1 MLFLISLSLCI
12 SMIYMLILR
21 STAKCLDFIPW
32 LYPLL
37 GLVISATITA
47 FVHIWSLP
55 CWHILSSRPQR
66 LHSFSDEAARAHIPL
81 LFIPLSFVMGA
92 TLLLIISIY
101 TGGCPCRPLYAG
113 LILLLVSVVHL
124 YIYFYTASL
133 GSSEPSSGAEPSS
146 AGSSSESSEA
156 SKVNTSPVCNLELDS
171 SIETSSG
178 ISSSDP
184 ESN

>member
-1 MLFLISLSLCI
+1 
-12 SMIYMLILR
+12 MIYMLILR

-66 LHSFSDEAARAHIPL
+66 LHSFSDEASRAHIPL

-92 TLLLIISIY
+92 TLLLILSIY
-101 TGGCPCRPLYAG
+101 TDGCPCRPLYAG
-113 LILLLVSVVHL
+113 LILSVTIVVHL
-124 YIYFYTASL
+124 YIYYTASV
-133 GSSEPSSGAEPSS
+133 GPSEPA
-146 AGSSSESSEA
+146 SSSDSDSEA
-156 SKVNTSPVCNLELDS
+156 SKVNASTVGNLELDS
-171 SIETSSG
+171 SIETSNG

>member
-37 GLVISATITA
+37 GLVITATITA

-92 TLLLIISIY
+92 TQLLIISIY
-101 TGGCPCRPLYAG
+101 TSGCPCRPLYAG
-113 LILLLVSVVHL
+113 LILSVSIVVHL

-133 GSSEPSSGAEPSS
+133 GSSEPSSGA
-146 AGSSSESSEA
+146 SSSESSDA
-156 SKVNTSPVCNLELDS
+156 SKVNTSTVGNLELDS
-171 SIETSSG
+171 SIETSNG